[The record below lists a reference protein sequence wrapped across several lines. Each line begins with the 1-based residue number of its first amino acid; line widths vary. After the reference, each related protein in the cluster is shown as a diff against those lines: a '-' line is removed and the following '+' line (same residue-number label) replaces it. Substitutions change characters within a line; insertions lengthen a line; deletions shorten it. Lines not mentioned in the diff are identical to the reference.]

1 MNRSEQLIIKFLK
14 NTFIFLP
21 LIYFVGA
28 LIDSYDV
35 FARDFIYGLPF
46 LLIGI
51 YFLIKDDID
60 LTLLSTAYLL
70 HVIFDLLYL
79 VLIEDSYMIPFYEV
93 ICIFY
98 DLFAG
103 IYLLRVL
110 INSSTFLSKFFSS
123 IRASLTHARK

>member
-21 LIYFVGA
+21 LIYFAGA
-28 LIDSYDV
+28 LIDSYEV
-35 FARDFIYGLPF
+35 FIRDFIYGLPF

-51 YFLIKDDID
+51 YFLVRVEVN
-60 LTLLSTAYLL
+60 LTLLSVAYLL

-79 VLIEDSYMIPFYEV
+79 VLVEDSYMIPFYEV

-103 IYLLRVL
+103 IYLFKRRD
-110 INSSTFLSKFFSS
+110 I
-123 IRASLTHARK
+123 